1 MPCFEI
7 VDSRIENWQ
16 IAIQDTIADNAS
28 CGVYVLGNTEIDPN
42 ETDLPSIKIDVSKN
56 GTSGEDTS
64 VDADVIE
71 VGEAAIA
78 ATDVGVAVVA
88 FA

>member
-1 MPCFEI
+1 
-7 VDSRIENWQ
+7 V
-16 IAIQDTIADNAS
+16 A
-28 CGVYVLGNTEIDPN
+28 
-42 ETDLPSIKIDVSKN
+42 
-56 GTSGEDTS
+56 SGEDTS